1 MENKRAKFGNLP
13 NYLLLF
19 SIIIVSSCKPSKVTT
34 IVSEKIRIDTIRD
47 YKVIT
52 KYNAIHDTLIIDNPC
67 DSLGLL
73 NTFYSKITLPQ
84 GKVIIR
90 SYKGKIQATINIDSI
105 ASVYEKKYR
114 YMETSN
120 VTNSSKIVTRNII
133 PSWAIITILI
143 ESLIIGGYLY
153 FKYLLMR

>member
-19 SIIIVSSCKPSKVTT
+19 SILIFSSCKPSKVTT

-52 KYNAIHDTLIIDNPC
+52 KYNAIHDTLTIENPC
-67 DSLGLL
+67 DSLGILT
-73 NTFYSKITLPQ
+73 TFYSKITLPQ

-90 SYKGKIQATINIDSI
+90 SYKGKIQATVNIDSI
-105 ASVYEKKYR
+105 RSVYEKKYR

-120 VTNSSKIVTRNII
+120 VTNSKNIVTNKCKMLCFTM
-133 PSWAIITILI
+133 PHNCFQGSVTYLI
-143 ESLIIGGYLY
+143 RFYLS
-153 FKYLLMR
+153 